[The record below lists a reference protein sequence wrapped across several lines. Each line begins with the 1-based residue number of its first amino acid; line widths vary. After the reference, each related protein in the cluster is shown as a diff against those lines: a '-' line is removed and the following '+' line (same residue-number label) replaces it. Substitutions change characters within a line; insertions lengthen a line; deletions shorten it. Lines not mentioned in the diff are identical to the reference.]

1 MKLRPEPM
9 KFISPRA
16 DFAFKRIFGSEA
28 DTSKLISLLNAI
40 LANQGDER
48 IVTIDILNP
57 YNAPKIA
64 ILKDSYLDLRARD
77 ANGKQYLI
85 EMQVANVQGMHKRV
99 LYNTCKQYGNQLN
112 QGDDYLLLSEVIGI
126 TFTDFVLFDST
137 PELRNSFMLRDALGN
152 IYTHDLELIF
162 IELPKFTIGKDELQ
176 QLRSD
181 FDRWMYFLKHADGL
195 PVRPKEFDSDPAI
208 CSAFEAASVA
218 SMSAQELDLYED
230 NLTLIRDQRGRIA
243 FALDQGMQQGMRQGL
258 EQGLQQGIQQGLEQ
272 GVQQGLEQGVQ
283 QGLEQ
288 GMQQGLE
295 QGRTEREREL
305 IIQAR
310 QNGWSL
316 EQISSF
322 FKLSPEQVQAVLDSQ
337 N

>member
-1 MKLRPEPM
+1 M

-230 NLTLIRDQRGRIA
+230 NLKLIRDQRGRIA
-243 FALDQGMQQGMRQGL
+243 FALDQGMRQGL
-258 EQGLQQGIQQGLEQ
+258 EQGLQQGLEQ
-272 GVQQGLEQGVQ
+272 GVQQGLQ

>member
-1 MKLRPEPM
+1 M

-152 IYTHDLELIF
+152 VYTHDLELIF

-181 FDRWMYFLKHADGL
+181 FDRWMYFLKHADNL
-195 PVRPKEFDSDPAI
+195 QVRPKEFDSDPAI

-243 FALDQGMQQGMRQGL
+243 FALDQGMRQGL
-258 EQGLQQGIQQGLEQ
+258 EQGLQQGLEQ
-272 GVQQGLEQGVQ
+272 GVQQGLQ

-322 FKLSPEQVQAVLDSQ
+322 FKLSSEQVQAVLDSQ
-337 N
+337 S

>member
-1 MKLRPEPM
+1 MKFRAEPM

-99 LYNTCKQYGNQLN
+99 LYNACKQYGNQLN

-162 IELPKFTIGKDELQ
+162 IELPKFMIGKDELQ

-181 FDRWMYFLKHADGL
+181 FDRWMYFLKYADGL
-195 PVRPKEFDSDPAI
+195 QVRPKEFDSDPAI

-243 FALDQGMQQGMRQGL
+243 FALDQGMRQGL
-258 EQGLQQGIQQGLEQ
+258 EQGVQQGVQQGLEQ

-283 QGLEQ
+283 QG
-288 GMQQGLE
+288 
-295 QGRTEREREL
+295 RTEREREL
-305 IIQAR
+305 IIQA
-310 QNGWSL
+310 QQSGWSI

-322 FKLSPEQVQAVLDSQ
+322 FKLNPEQVQAVLDSQ

>member
-1 MKLRPEPM
+1 M

-152 IYTHDLELIF
+152 VYTHDLELIF

-181 FDRWMYFLKHADGL
+181 FDRWMYFLKHADNL

-243 FALDQGMQQGMRQGL
+243 FALDQGMRQGL
-258 EQGLQQGIQQGLEQ
+258 EQGLQQGLEQ
-272 GVQQGLEQGVQ
+272 GVQQGLQ

>member
-1 MKLRPEPM
+1 M

-40 LANQGDER
+40 LSNQGDER

-126 TFTDFVLFDST
+126 TLTDFVLFDSS

-162 IELPKFTIGKDELQ
+162 IELPKFTIGKDELE

-243 FALDQGMQQGMRQGL
+243 FALDQGMQQGMRQGMQQGL

-288 GMQQGLE
+288 G
-295 QGRTEREREL
+295 RAEREREL

-322 FKLSPEQVQAVLDSQ
+322 FKLSPEQVQAVLESQ